1 MTAVANFHIAFTER
15 SESTRNRA
23 QDRKQAAI
31 FIGEAMAVATGGLT
45 MFGSLPIDLSVYVLI
60 NIIMR
65 AVHENSW
72 HCRLCGQ
79 PLTTESPGHLHSG
92 VVLSVLVPVH
102 NESDQVAQN
111 LSLIHAEVSK
121 TGLPT
126 EIIVIDDGSTD
137 DTWPALEKIVE
148 QMAGLK
154 ALRFSRNFGKE
165 AAICAGL
172 AYSSGRACIVIDSD
186 LQHPP
191 ELIPE
196 MVRVWRDEHWDIV
209 EGIKRT
215 RGTEPL
221 INRIGARFFYRTLS
235 RLSGYDLYGSSD
247 FKLLDRKVIDAWLDM
262 RERNTFFRG
271 MITWLGYR
279 RKQISFSV
287 PSRRLTQSRWS
298 FFGLFRLAVIAITAF
313 SSLPLQAVT
322 VLGGVFLLCA
332 FVFSSYALLL
342 YFTGLALPGFTTVI
356 ILELVIGGVLM
367 ISLGIIGTYIAQIYQ
382 EVKYRPRYIVAE
394 TLNSHKDDKLSRPP
408 EDNRKQAT
416 STLSSKSLA

>member
-1 MTAVANFHIAFTER
+1 MHALDQN
-15 SESTRNRA
+15 
-23 QDRKQAAI
+23 
-31 FIGEAMAVATGGLT
+31 G
-45 MFGSLPIDLSVYVLI
+45 
-60 NIIMR
+60 
-65 AVHENSW
+65 W

-79 PLTTESPGHLHSG
+79 PLAQGSPNCRDGK
-92 VVLSVLVPVH
+92 VILSVLIPVH
-102 NESDQVAQN
+102 NESEQIVQN
-111 LSLIHAEVSK
+111 LSLIHAQAS
-121 TGLPT
+121 TTALPM
-126 EIIVIDDGSTD
+126 EMIVIDDGSID
-137 DTWPALEKIVE
+137 NTWQALEKMAE
-148 QMAGLK
+148 QMPELK

-172 AYSSGRACIVIDSD
+172 AYSCGKACIVIDSD

-196 MVRVWRDEHWDIV
+196 MAHLWREEHWDIV

-221 INRIGARFFYRTLS
+221 INKIGARFFYRTLS

-287 PSRRLTQSRWS
+287 PTRRLTQSRWS

-322 VLGGVFLLCA
+322 LLGGVFLFCA
-332 FVFSSYALLL
+332 AVFSGYALLL

-356 ILELVIGGVLM
+356 ILELVISGVLM

-382 EVKYRPRYIVAE
+382 EVKYRPRYVVAE
-394 TLNSHKDDKLSRPP
+394 TLAIRGDDKLSVAP
-408 EDNRKQAT
+408 ENTRTEGMSK
-416 STLSSKSLA
+416 LRSKS

>member
-1 MTAVANFHIAFTER
+1 MHALD
-15 SESTRNRA
+15 
-23 QDRKQAAI
+23 QDR
-31 FIGEAMAVATGGLT
+31 
-45 MFGSLPIDLSVYVLI
+45 
-60 NIIMR
+60 
-65 AVHENSW
+65 W

-79 PLTTESPGHLHSG
+79 PLTTESPGRLESE

-102 NESDQVAQN
+102 NESDQIVHN
-111 LSLIHAEVSK
+111 LSLIHAEASK

-137 DTWPALEKIVE
+137 NTWQVLETIVQ
-148 QMAGLK
+148 QMPGLK
-154 ALRFSRNFGKE
+154 ALQFSRNFGKE

-172 AYSSGRACIVIDSD
+172 AYSSGQACIVIDSD

-196 MVRVWRDEHWDIV
+196 MVRLWRDEHWEIV

-221 INRIGARFFYRTLS
+221 INRIGARFFYRTLT

-287 PSRRLTQSRWS
+287 PRRRLTQSRWS
-298 FFGLFRLAVIAITAF
+298 FFGLFRLAVVAITAF

-332 FVFSSYALLL
+332 VVFSSYALLL

-382 EVKYRPRYIVAE
+382 EVKYRPRYVVAG
-394 TLNSHKDDKLSRPP
+394 TLTSHRDDKLSPAP
-408 EDNRKQAT
+408 EDTLTQAT
-416 STLSSKSLA
+416 PTLASKSSA